1 MGGKC
6 QRSSLILV
14 ATISGLES
22 VGGGGGKGGGC
33 AACYL
38 IVVVVVVVIFYSAL
52 ATNKGRKV
60 RLFVGVG
67 SDVAKPVAVVSIAA
81 HFSSASGKSC
91 FHLLLL
97 LLVLFFFFFFF

>member
-1 MGGKC
+1 MEVEEG
-6 QRSSLILV
+6 R
-14 ATISGLES
+14 
-22 VGGGGGKGGGC
+22 GGGC

-38 IVVVVVVVIFYSAL
+38 IVVVVVVVVVVVIFYSAL